1 MGLMGG
7 KGGGKNALASKPNL
21 LNALRVQTSS
31 YGQVIPIVYGQNR
44 ISGRLLW
51 SGDFAAIPHT
61 STQKV
66 GGKGL
71 GSGGG
76 NAISN
81 TTYTYQ
87 TAVATAL
94 ALGPVQN
101 IHNVWDTKGRLTL
114 LTTSTQFTVPG
125 GGGFF
130 LPPGDGR
137 IFHSGRGVGRQDAFS
152 LLVNDYG
159 SDGFTTFAGNQ
170 QTPMSLVSS
179 SPGAGQYTLDPNTG
193 QHTFS
198 AGDAGK
204 VMTIT
209 YVYSI
214 PDSNSNG
221 QPQQKLN
228 LTLFT
233 GTRPQTPWSYLTSR
247 HPGQDLG
254 YGGVAY
260 VASSAMDLGESGTL
274 PNLSFE
280 VLGIL
285 PFSAGITDC
294 NPRDVIT
301 DLLSN
306 PFYGLGTGSYRIQS
320 SGGSTFFKYYLD
332 FGLDTAGVAY
342 QVNIMVTN
350 AGTVSVNVSTNHAGA
365 TATIQPGVTQNLV
378 LPFTG
383 TGAAD
388 LQIVFNTVNSV
399 SDSINVVAR
408 DPALFKV
415 TDGVNLATAA
425 QRTFAGWN
433 IGTGAT
439 VTVKPEPQVP
449 LGDLTQYSNYCLAN
463 GIFLSPVLDAQKS
476 AADWIQELLDVTN
489 SAAVWSE
496 GVLKVVPYGDMTA
509 VGNGATF
516 LPNTT
521 PIYDL
526 SNNDLL
532 TPVTVKRPSI
542 ADVMNSVSVEFLNRA
557 NDYNVEIAEDKDDAM
572 IAVYGLRKASPKQ
585 AHAITTTS
593 VAKQVAN
600 FLRKRE
606 VEIRATYTL
615 TLGWQFNLLEPMDL
629 VTLTVPE
636 LGYNRKPVRITAI
649 RENDNGQL
657 EIDAEDF
664 PFGTASPTL
673 YPQQGPGGFVPQAN
687 ADPGAVNSPIV
698 FEAPFLMSRS
708 GQHEIWMA
716 VSGGALGNLLLSSE
730 QFDNAVWIDGNT
742 TVTANAA
749 TDPMGGVTA
758 DAVAYSVA
766 GTSAYIRQDVT
777 PSLPVTNQTFTFSCW
792 VKTPS
797 GTNSANLLIEDQTGT
812 VIINTAFSIAAS
824 WQRFSVTGTMGPSAT
839 MIRVFV
845 YNLASAGTLHLWGAQ
860 LENSNGMSSYAMTT
874 AMPVRVANP
883 NWGGCHVW
891 ISQDNSEYHQVG
903 EIFGPARMGVLNG
916 ASSTRSNLLLNSNG
930 FNASGWG
937 VDGRCTLTQGN
948 AAGPDTMGISASTL
962 SRNTANLAH
971 ASDLQQIITANA
983 NATPWTFSIW
993 ARVTSGT
1000 QSIQLVLDDVTTT
1013 FIGSPTLTVTTTW
1026 QRFSFS
1032 CAAGALVNSGSML
1045 GGITILPGSGA
1056 GSAASI
1062 QIFGAQLEKTSAMT
1076 PYIPTTS
1083 AAVTVTALVNSW
1095 SDPDVTNYFPVDL
1108 TQSAGTLQSG
1118 TQADAD
1124 VYRTLCYAGGEFIA
1138 FQSVNLTAT
1147 KRYNAGQDSSGN
1159 VYLRRGL
1166 FGSNVTTHAAGEGFA
1181 RLDDSIFTYVYDP
1194 SFVGKT
1200 LYLKFTSF
1208 NTSGL
1213 MEQSIANATAY
1224 QFIVTGKFC
1233 QMETVSKNLLA
1244 NPGFESNVAGTPVST
1259 YPNIVTIPSGQRLSD
1274 NWSAWNGSG
1283 FFFQGD
1289 PYMTVD
1295 LETSS
1300 PRTGGRSVLLVNQP
1314 GAVLPNDGH
1323 FYLEGVIS
1331 DKVAVTPG
1339 ESYCVGGWVR
1349 LVVDGSL
1356 PAGVNFT
1363 GAVRVILYD
1372 ASGAV
1377 INQITYSG
1385 WQGGVGLGN
1394 GNPDA
1399 NFIGPFAGAV
1409 FSGGYYLQ
1417 STYFTVPTAFPGSA
1431 NQNKPA
1437 FAAVFCVG
1445 VLQNTGAAPWTMAG
1459 LQVDARFD
1467 DCFLFPQWSASG
1479 DEIGKQGSISNTYT
1493 GGLTYTS
1500 NTSSITWSWNL
1511 TASRTDTALTVN
1523 SYSGSR
1529 TITGLS
1535 SGTSYNFYPFIDEIN
1550 QVVTMVATGGVGS
1563 PTWAHSG
1570 TSVAWTQEQARGDHF
1585 PLSSAPLAAATTT
1598 SGSGGGGGG
1607 GIGGSCLRDD
1617 VLVREKR
1624 KGVIKV
1630 GELAVGDWISC
1641 PRDGDTP
1648 DGWAEVIDLRKDCIS
1663 REWVHTSFS
1672 VDDWLATTPGHPFTL
1687 EDGSMKRAAQ
1697 LCFEDAV
1704 PCNTG
1709 ITFPVSH
1716 ALEIYSATK
1725 VSVTIRSARHVFY
1738 AGMKSP
1744 CILQHNFQPL
1754 S

>member
-1 MGLMGG
+1 MGLMGGG
-7 KGGGKNALASKPNL
+7 KGGGKNALASKPNV

-31 YGQVIPIVYGQNR
+31 YGQVLPIVYGQNR

-87 TAVATAL
+87 SAVASAL
-94 ALGPVQN
+94 CLGPIQN

-114 LTTSTQFTVPG
+114 LTTSVQFTVPG
-125 GGGFF
+125 PGGSF
-130 LPPGDGR
+130 LPPPDGR
-137 IFHSGRGVGRQDAFS
+137 IFHSGRGVARQDAYS
-152 LLVNDYG
+152 VLANDYG
-159 SDGFTTFAGNQ
+159 SDGSVTLSGNQ
-170 QTPMSLVSS
+170 QTPMALVGS
-179 SPGAGQYTLDPNTG
+179 SPGQGQYTLDPVTG

-198 AGDAGK
+198 AADAGK

-209 YVYSI
+209 YVYSV

-228 LTLFT
+228 LTLFP
-233 GTRPQTPWSYLTSR
+233 GNRPQTPWTYLTSR

-254 YGGVAY
+254 YSGVAY

-294 NPRDVIT
+294 NPRDIIT

-306 PFYGLGTGSYRIQS
+306 PYYGLGSGFYRIQS

-332 FGLDTAGVAY
+332 FGLDTAGVQY
-342 QVNIMVTN
+342 QMSITVTN
-350 AGTVSVNVSTNHAGA
+350 AGSTPVTVTNNHGGS
-365 TATIQPGVTQNLV
+365 ATIQPGITQNV
-378 LPFTG
+378 SLPFTG
-383 TGAAD
+383 TGAAN

-399 SDSINVVAR
+399 SDSINVLAR
-408 DPALFKV
+408 DPALFR
-415 TDGVNLATAA
+415 TSTGINLATPA

-433 IGTGAT
+433 LGTGAT
-439 VTVKPEPQVP
+439 VTVKPESQVP
-449 LGDLTQYSNYCLAN
+449 LGDFTQYSNYCVAN

-476 AADWIQELLDVTN
+476 AAAWIQELLDVTN

-496 GVLKVVPYGDMTA
+496 GVLKIVPYGDMTA
-509 VGNGATF
+509 VGNGKTF
-516 LPNTT
+516 FPNTS
-521 PIYDL
+521 PVYDL
-526 SNNDLL
+526 GSNDLL
-532 TPVTVKRPSI
+532 APVTVKRPSI

-572 IAVYGLRKASPKQ
+572 IAVYGLRKASPRQ
-585 AHAITTTS
+585 THSITTTA

-629 VTLTVPE
+629 VTLTIPE
-636 LGYNRKPVRITAI
+636 LGYNKKPVRITAV

-657 EIDAEDF
+657 EMDAEDF

-687 ADPGAVNSPIV
+687 ADPGTVNTPIV

-716 VSGGALGNLLLSSE
+716 VSGGAQGNLLLYSE
-730 QFDNAVWIDGNT
+730 QFDNAVWTGSNA
-742 TVTANAA
+742 TVTANTA
-749 TDPMGGVTA
+749 TDPIGGATA
-758 DAVAYSVA
+758 DAVAFSVA
-766 GTSAYIRQDVT
+766 GTGTYIGQFVA
-777 PSLPVTNQTFTFSCW
+777 PSGPVAGQNFTFSCW
-792 VKTPS
+792 AKTPS
-797 GTNSANLLIEDQTGT
+797 GTNSANLLIEDQTGGIVVMT
-812 VIINTAFSIAAS
+812 PIAITSS
-824 WQRFSVTGTMGPSAT
+824 WQRFSVTGLMGTSA
-839 MIRVFV
+839 ISVRVFV
-845 YNLASAGTLHLWGAQ
+845 YNPVSAGTVHLWGAQ
-860 LENSNGMSSYAMTT
+860 LENSTSLNPYVQTT
-874 AMPVRVANP
+874 SVPVRVANP

-891 ISQDNSEYHQVG
+891 VSQDNSEYHQIG
-903 EIFGPARMGVLNG
+903 EIFGASRMGLITGTAV
-916 ASSTRSNLLLNSNG
+916 TRSNLLLNSNA
-930 FNASGWG
+930 FNTGSWG

-948 AAGPDTMGISASTL
+948 AVGPDAVATSASTL
-962 SRNTANLAH
+962 SRNTATLLH
-971 ASDLQQIITANA
+971 AADLQQVISANA
-983 NATPWTFSIW
+983 NASPWTFSIW
-993 ARVTSGT
+993 ARAISGT

-1013 FIGSPTLTVTTTW
+1013 FIGSSALTATTTW

-1032 CAAGALVNSGSML
+1032 CAAGALVNTGSML
-1045 GGITILPGSGA
+1045 GGVTILPGTGA
-1056 GSAASI
+1056 GSSASI

-1076 PYIPTTS
+1076 PYIPTTTS
-1083 AAVTVTALVNSW
+1083 AVTVTALVNAGP
-1095 SDPDVTNYFPVDL
+1095 DPDPTNCFPVDF

-1124 VYRTLCYAGGEFIA
+1124 SYRTLCYAGGEFIS
-1138 FQSVNLTAT
+1138 FQGTALTGSS
-1147 KRYNAGQDSSGN
+1147 KYNVGQDSSGN

-1166 FGSNVTTHAAGEGFA
+1166 FGSNITTHAAGEGFV

-1194 SFVGKT
+1194 SFIGKT

-1244 NPGFESNVAGTPVST
+1244 NPGFEYNVAGTPVST
-1259 YPNIVTIPSGQRLSD
+1259 YPNIVAIPNGQRFGDS
-1274 NWSAWNGSG
+1274 WSAWNGAG
-1283 FFFQGD
+1283 FVSIGD
-1289 PYMTVD
+1289 PYLTVD
-1295 LETSS
+1295 LETTS
-1300 PRTGGRSVLLVNQP
+1300 PRTSGRCVLLVNVP
-1314 GAVLPNDGH
+1314 GAVLPNDSH
-1323 FYLEGVIS
+1323 FYVQGVIS

-1339 ESYCVGGWVR
+1339 ESYCFGGWVR

-1356 PAGVNFT
+1356 PSGVSWW

-1372 ASGAV
+1372 ASSAV
-1377 INQITYSG
+1377 LGQITYSG
-1385 WQGGVGLGN
+1385 VLGGPGLGA

-1399 NFIGPFAGAV
+1399 VFTGPSGGGSI

-1417 STYFTVPTAFPGSA
+1417 STYFTVPALFAGG
-1431 NQNKPA
+1431 KPA
-1437 FAAVFCVG
+1437 YAALWCTG
-1445 VLQNTGAAPWTMAG
+1445 ILQNAGSSAWTMSG
-1459 LQVDARFD
+1459 LQIDARFD
-1467 DCFLFPQWSASG
+1467 DCFFFPQWSPSA
-1479 DEIGKQGSISNTYT
+1479 DEIGKQGSMSNTYT
-1493 GGLTYTS
+1493 GALSYTS
-1500 NTSSITWSWNL
+1500 TTTSITWNWSIS
-1511 TASRTDTALTVN
+1511 ARRTDNALTIN
-1523 SYSGSR
+1523 NYTGSQA
-1529 TITGLS
+1529 ITGLS
-1535 SGTSYNFYPFIDEIN
+1535 SGTTYNFYPFIDEVN
-1550 QVVTMVATGGVGS
+1550 QVVTMVATGGVGT
-1563 PTWAHSG
+1563 PAWAHTG
-1570 TSVAWTQEQARGDHF
+1570 TAIAWTQEQTRGDHF
-1585 PLSSAPLAAATTT
+1585 PLSSAPMTAATTT
-1598 SGSGGGGGG
+1598 SGTGGGGGG
-1607 GIGGSCLRDD
+1607 GVGGSCLRHDA
-1617 VLVREKR
+1617 LVREKSR
-1624 KGVIKV
+1624 GIIPVRDL
-1630 GELAVGDWISC
+1630 ELGDWISC
-1641 PRDGDTP
+1641 PQDEDTP
-1648 DGWAEVIDLRKDCIS
+1648 EGWVEVIGLDKNCIS
-1663 REWVHTSFS
+1663 REWVHTTFN
-1672 VDDWLATTPGHPFTL
+1672 VDDWLAATPGHPFTL

-1697 LCFEDAV
+1697 LNLEDAV
-1704 PCNTG
+1704 PCTTG
-1709 ITFPVSH
+1709 IAYPVNH
-1716 ALEIYSATK
+1716 ALEIYCAAK
-1725 VSVTIRSARHVFY
+1725 VSVTVRSLRHVFY

-1744 CILQHNFQPL
+1744 CILQHNLQPL

>member
-1 MGLMGG
+1 MGLMSGG
-7 KGGGKNALASKPNL
+7 KGGGKNALAAKPNL

-44 ISGRLLW
+44 VSGRLLW
-51 SGDFAAIPHT
+51 SGDFAAIAHT

-87 TAVATAL
+87 SAVATAL
-94 ALGPVQN
+94 CLGPIQN

-114 LTTSTQFTVPG
+114 LTTSTQFTVPVG
-125 GGGFF
+125 GGSF
-130 LPPGDGR
+130 LPPPDGR
-137 IFHSGRGVGRQDAFS
+137 IFHSGRGVSRQDAFS

-159 SDGFTTFAGNQ
+159 SDGSSTLSGNQ
-170 QTPMSLVSS
+170 QMPMALVGS
-179 SPGAGQYTLDPNTG
+179 SPGAGQYMLDTTTG

-198 AGDAGK
+198 SADANK

-209 YVYSI
+209 YVYSV

-221 QPQQKLN
+221 QPQQKLS

-233 GTRPQTPWSYLTSR
+233 GSRPQTPWSYLTSR

-285 PFSAGITDC
+285 PFNAGITDC
-294 NPRDVIT
+294 NPKDVIS

-320 SGGSTFFKYYLD
+320 SGGSTFFKYYMD
-332 FGLDTAGVAY
+332 PGLDTNGVSY
-342 QVNIMVTN
+342 QVNMTVTN
-350 AGTVSVNVSTNHAGA
+350 VGTAPVSISTNHAGA
-365 TATIQPGVTQNLV
+365 AATIQPGVTQKLA

-399 SDSINVVAR
+399 SDSVNVVAR
-408 DPALFKV
+408 DPAIIRLS
-415 TDGVNLATAA
+415 DGVNLAPVA

-433 IGTGAT
+433 VGTAAT
-439 VTVKPEPQVP
+439 VIVQPEPQVP
-449 LGDLTQYSNYCLAN
+449 MGDLTQYSNYCVAN

-476 AADWIQELLDVTN
+476 AADWIQEILDVTN

-496 GVLKVVPYGDMTA
+496 GVLKIVPYGDTTA

-516 LPNTT
+516 LPSTS
-521 PIYDL
+521 PVYDL
-526 SNNDLL
+526 SSNDFLS
-532 TPVTVKRPSI
+532 PITVKRPSI

-585 AHAITTTS
+585 AHSITTAA

-636 LGYNRKPVRITAI
+636 LGYNKKPVRITAI

-687 ADPGAVNSPIV
+687 ADPGNVNTPIV
-698 FEAPFLMSRS
+698 FEAPFLMSKS

-716 VSGGALGNLLLSSE
+716 VSGGAWGNLLLYSE
-730 QFDNAVWIDGNT
+730 QFDNAGFWGVGNA

-749 TDPMGGVTA
+749 TDPNGGTTA
-758 DAVAYSVA
+758 DAVTYSLA
-766 GTSAYIRQDVT
+766 GTGALIFQTVN
-777 PSLPVTNQTFTFSCW
+777 PPIPVANQTFTFSCW

-797 GTNSANLLIEDQTGT
+797 GTNSANLLIEDQAGA
-812 VIINTAFSIAAS
+812 VIVNTTFSITS
-824 WQRFSVTGTMGPSAT
+824 NWQRFSVTGTMGPSAT
-839 MIRVFV
+839 RVVVFV
-845 YNLASAGTLHLWGAQ
+845 YNLATAGTLHLWGAQ
-860 LENSNGMSSYAMTT
+860 LENSSSMSSYTQTT
-874 AMPVRVANP
+874 STAERVANP
-883 NWGGCHVW
+883 NWGGCHIW
-891 ISQDNSEYHQVG
+891 ISQDNSEYHQIG
-903 EIFGPARMGVLNG
+903 QIFGPSRMGMITGVPG
-916 ASSTRSNLLLNSNG
+916 SRSNLLLNSNG
-930 FNASGWG
+930 FNTSSWG
-937 VDGRCTLTQGN
+937 IDGRCTLAQGN
-948 AAGPDTMGISASTL
+948 AVGPDTMGTSASTL
-962 SRNTANLAH
+962 SRNTSTLGH
-971 ASDLQQIITANA
+971 AADLQQIISANA
-983 NATPWTFSIW
+983 NASPWTFSIW
-993 ARVTSGT
+993 ARTASGT
-1000 QSIQLVLDDVTTT
+1000 QSIQLLLGDITSTLL
-1013 FIGSPTLTVTTTW
+1013 GSGGLTATTTW

-1045 GGITILPGSGA
+1045 GGITILPTSGA
-1056 GSAASI
+1056 GSAASV
-1062 QIFGAQLEKTSAMT
+1062 QVFGAQLEKTSAMT
-1076 PYIPTTS
+1076 PYIPTTTASVS
-1083 AAVTVTALVNSW
+1083 ATALVNAG
-1095 SDPDVTNYFPVDL
+1095 SDPDVTNYFSVDL
-1108 TQSAGTLQSG
+1108 TQSAGALQSG

-1138 FQSVNLTAT
+1138 FQGAT
-1147 KRYNAGQDSSGN
+1147 LSAANRYNAGQDSAGN

-1181 RLDDSIFTYVYDP
+1181 RLDDSIFTYIYDP
-1194 SFVGKT
+1194 SFIGKT

-1244 NPGFESNVAGTPVST
+1244 NPGFESNVAGTAVST
-1259 YPNIVTIPSGQRLSD
+1259 YPGITAITNGLRISD
-1274 NWSAWNGSG
+1274 SWSAWNGTGLASV
-1283 FFFQGD
+1283 GD

-1300 PRTGGRSVLLVNQP
+1300 PHSGSRCILLVNKP
-1314 GAVLPNDGH
+1314 GAVLPNDSH
-1323 FYLEGVIS
+1323 FYVQGVIS
-1331 DKVAVTPG
+1331 DKVAVLPG
-1339 ESYCVGGWVR
+1339 ESYSFGGWIR

-1356 PAGVNFT
+1356 PAGVNWW
-1363 GAVRVILYD
+1363 GAIRVILYD
-1372 ASGAV
+1372 SSGTV
-1377 INQITYSG
+1377 LGQITYSEG
-1385 WQGGVGLGN
+1385 QSAPGLGN
-1394 GNPDA
+1394 GNPDP
-1399 NFIGPFAGAV
+1399 NFIGASSSGV
-1409 FSGGYYLQ
+1409 FNGGYYLQ
-1417 STYFTVPTAFPGSA
+1417 STYFTVPALFAGT
-1431 NQNKPA
+1431 KPA
-1437 FAAVFCVG
+1437 YAAVWCTG
-1445 VLQNTGAAPWTMAG
+1445 ILQNAGASPWTMSG
-1459 LQVDARFD
+1459 LQIDARFD
-1467 DCFLFPQWSASG
+1467 DCFLFPQWSPTG
-1479 DEIGKQGSISNTYT
+1479 DEINKQGSLSNTYT

-1500 NTSSITWSWNL
+1500 NTSSITWNWSI
-1511 TASRTDTALTVN
+1511 TASRTDSALTVN
-1523 SYSGSR
+1523 SYSGSQ
-1529 TITGLS
+1529 TITGLGA
-1535 SGTSYNFYPFIDEIN
+1535 GTTYNFYPFIDEIN
-1550 QVVTMVATGGVGS
+1550 QVVTMVATGGIGTPS
-1563 PTWAHSG
+1563 WAHLG
-1570 TSVAWTQEQARGDHF
+1570 TAVAWTQEQARGDHF
-1585 PLSSAPLAAATTT
+1585 PLSSAPLTASTTT
-1598 SGSGGGGGG
+1598 TGSGGGGGG
-1607 GIGGSCLRDD
+1607 GIGGSCLRYD
-1617 VLVREKR
+1617 VLVRAKG
-1624 KGVIKV
+1624 KGVIQARDLV
-1630 GELAVGDWISC
+1630 VGDWVSC
-1641 PRDGDTP
+1641 PKDDDTP
-1648 DGWAEVIDLRKDCIS
+1648 EGWVEVIAVDKECIS
-1663 REWVHTSFS
+1663 REWVHTFFN

-1697 LCFEDAV
+1697 ISLEDAV
-1704 PCNTG
+1704 PCTTG
-1709 ITFPVSH
+1709 IAYPVNH
-1716 ALEIYSATK
+1716 ALEIYCAPKVT
-1725 VSVTIRSARHVFY
+1725 VSVRSARHVFY
-1738 AGMKSP
+1738 AGMKWP